1 MTTVYWISI
10 EIYSNVRPYVDWR
23 GFFFRCCFFE
33 NEIVST
39 TTWCF
44 YSLAIDYCRQNVTNC
59 CVSAKMYRKKT
70 RNATKQKYLLVVNV
84 WSHQS
89 ALQRNAFKS
98 SAVRP
103 TITTG
108 GATIVRTSKPMP
120 TQRQM
125 IPNRFNSVASVI
137 LTALAERTRNTT
149 EILLAPITNGIW
161 KKKTKRK
168 FTCHFSKKQKQKNG
182 KFKYDE
188 EKIYSTTDI

>member
-1 MTTVYWISI
+1 MSI
-10 EIYSNVRPYVDWR
+10 GKHFFVVVFVVVSR
-23 GFFFRCCFFE
+23 GKSSRQQHD
-33 NEIVST
+33 VSIH
-39 TTWCF
+39 W
-44 YSLAIDYCRQNVTNC
+44 AIDYYRQNVANC
-59 CVSAKMYRKKT
+59 LWCCQDVKNQMLQKKT
-70 RNATKQKYLLVVNV
+70 KKYSLVVNV

-137 LTALAERTRNTT
+137 FTALADRTRNTT
-149 EILLAPITNGIW
+149 EILLAPIANGIKNNANSHVIFLFGRNKNE
-161 KKKTKRK
+161 KKNCK
-168 FTCHFSKKQKQKNG
+168 FN
-182 KFKYDE
+182 YDE
-188 EKIYSTTDI
+188 ENIYSATDI